1 MRNVV
6 HGLHG
11 NGVDDGKYMYE
22 ILQLVQTQKDWV
34 QSQIFEWTGRTDM
47 LNACDPSGRK
57 SFMPYQKFDIV
68 QNDCQKK
75 RINDN
80 DFVQCKVIDLNEAIN
95 FPWMN

>member
-1 MRNVV
+1 
-6 HGLHG
+6 
-11 NGVDDGKYMYE
+11 
-22 ILQLVQTQKDWV
+22 
-34 QSQIFEWTGRTDM
+34 
-47 LNACDPSGRK
+47 
-57 SFMPYQKFDIV
+57 MPYQKFDIV